1 MRKWLSNNINN
12 VLFTPLTYQ
21 VLRPGNYLSSTAID
35 ESMLRINQLI
45 DKMSAMEQEIAN
57 ETEILKEQ
65 YINASSAMGD
75 AHNYFLSGVES
86 APSQKSYLLT
96 SRGIEVLGEEVI
108 PISAF
113 IDNVVRY
120 AISPKNKIEVLYN
133 LVTHLKKLDQMLSS

>member
-1 MRKWLSNNINN
+1 MRKWLSNNSNN

-35 ESMLRINQLI
+35 ESMSRINKLI

>member
-1 MRKWLSNNINN
+1 M
-12 VLFTPLTYQ
+12 
-21 VLRPGNYLSSTAID
+21 SSSAID
-35 ESMLRINQLI
+35 ESMLRINKLI
-45 DKMSAMEQEIAN
+45 DQMSTMEQEIAN

-65 YINASSAMGD
+65 YSNASSAMGD
-75 AHNYFLSGVES
+75 THNYFLSGVES

-113 IDNVVRY
+113 IDNVIRY

-133 LVTHLKKLDQMLSS
+133 LVTHLKKIDHMLSS

>member
-1 MRKWLSNNINN
+1 MRKWLSNSSNN

-35 ESMLRINQLI
+35 ESMLRINKLI

-133 LVTHLKKLDQMLSS
+133 LVTHLKKLDQLLSS

>member
-1 MRKWLSNNINN
+1 MRKWLSNSSNN

-35 ESMLRINQLI
+35 ESMLRINKLI
-45 DKMSAMEQEIAN
+45 DKMSAMELEIAN

-133 LVTHLKKLDQMLSS
+133 LVTHLKKLDQLLSS

>member
-1 MRKWLSNNINN
+1 
-12 VLFTPLTYQ
+12 
-21 VLRPGNYLSSTAID
+21 
-35 ESMLRINQLI
+35 MLRINKLI
-45 DKMSAMEQEIAN
+45 DKISAMEQEITN

-75 AHNYFLSGVES
+75 AHNYFLSGVEY

-113 IDNVVRY
+113 IENVVRY
-120 AISPKNKIEVLYN
+120 ANSPKSKIEVLYN
-133 LVTHLKKLDQMLSS
+133 LVTHLKKIDQMISS

>member
-1 MRKWLSNNINN
+1 M
-12 VLFTPLTYQ
+12 
-21 VLRPGNYLSSTAID
+21 SSTAID
-35 ESMLRINQLI
+35 ASMLRINKLI

-65 YINASSAMGD
+65 YISASSAMGD

-120 AISPKNKIEVLYN
+120 AVSPKNKIEVLYN

>member
-1 MRKWLSNNINN
+1 
-12 VLFTPLTYQ
+12 
-21 VLRPGNYLSSTAID
+21 
-35 ESMLRINQLI
+35 MLRINKLI
-45 DKMSAMEQEIAN
+45 DKISAMEQEITN

-65 YINASSAMGD
+65 YIIASSVMGD

-86 APSQKSYLLT
+86 APSHKSYLLT

-120 AISPKNKIEVLYN
+120 ANSPKSKIEVLYN
-133 LVTHLKKLDQMLSS
+133 LVTHLKKIDQMISS

>member
-1 MRKWLSNNINN
+1 MRKWLSNNSNN

-35 ESMLRINQLI
+35 ESMLRINKLN

-108 PISAF
+108 AISAF